1 MTHFLH
7 GRVCLTEL
15 GRPHWLCGTAVKRLD
30 FAQAGFWPESLAG
43 PASEPWKSDS
53 PDELSRLRAG
63 PLKAREGSGSPSQQF
78 KFWNCLVWAGS
89 TKKGPGCS
97 CASADSGQAST
108 SPDPTAHS
116 PLLGRGAGLL
126 CSAALM
132 PLCAAFR
139 VPSSVGSSPE
149 HPPPF
154 PSLLPS
160 VPQPSAEQKPACPWL
175 LACVCEPSPLPHAAH
190 ARRHAAAGRASR

>member
-1 MTHFLH
+1 MLNEAMTHFLH

-30 FAQAGFWPESLAG
+30 SARAGFWPESLAG

-53 PDELSRLRAG
+53 PDELSSLRAG
-63 PLKAREGSGSPSQQF
+63 PLKTREGSGSPSQQF

-116 PLLGRGAGLL
+116 PLLGGGAGFAVL
-126 CSAALM
+126 CTFDATLRRSI
-132 PLCAAFR
+132 
-139 VPSSVGSSPE
+139 
-149 HPPPF
+149 
-154 PSLLPS
+154 
-160 VPQPSAEQKPACPWL
+160 
-175 LACVCEPSPLPHAAH
+175 PSPLV
-190 ARRHAAAGRASR
+190 GRLVPRTSAPFSLTPSLCATVL